1 MRGRQSVSAGG
12 DIGVAVT
19 GDNNQVLLAPAVRS
33 AYWEQVRRIAPAE
46 LVDREAELKDL
57 AAFCTTSAGPAYAW
71 WRAGAWAGKT
81 ALLSW
86 FALHPPEGVRI
97 VPFFVTAR
105 LGAQNDVVAYVDVL
119 LEQLTELSGE
129 GIPAYLTPATREAH
143 LLRLYAEAAR
153 ACHERGERLVLL
165 VDGLDEDRGVTTGPE
180 AHSIAS
186 LLPGRPEHGL
196 RVLVAGRL
204 NPPLP
209 GDVPD
214 AHPLRDPAAVRTLDP
229 SPYAQAVRVEAER
242 ELKQLTGTGGL
253 EYDLLALV
261 TAAGGGLTAQDL
273 AGLTGAVPYRV
284 RNVLDTC
291 AGRTFGRR
299 VSVYLLGHEE
309 LQLQAEDMLGTAE
322 LGRFRGRLHTWADEW
337 RERGWPEETPEY
349 LLRGY
354 VRMLG
359 ATGDVDRMAAC
370 ALDAVRH
377 DRMRE
382 STGGDGAAMNEIRA
396 AEQAVAESPE
406 HGLLDSVRLAVH
418 RERLGDRNEGLPHG
432 LPKAWAAAG
441 RTSRALAL
449 ARGFSDAERR
459 GLALAEVA
467 DEWSAQGATDAVRE
481 LWAEAEECARQCG
494 GWFSGSLI
502 LQRLSEQRIRAG
514 RYEEAAETARALDD
528 SIFRTPAYT
537 GVVTACVE
545 AGFLDRARE
554 LVRAAPDEDC
564 AAHGTAVVVAALAE
578 AGRTA
583 EAERLARAAVFPAA
597 RLRGLIAL
605 AAVLART
612 GELPD
617 AERLFDRAAELADD
631 DRLRVVQVTGL
642 LAAGE
647 HERAHRVARA
657 VPDRIKREHAVRD
670 VVTCLAEAGEFDR
683 AAALAHSLDGSTR
696 TSGLRN
702 IALSLAEAGE
712 YDRAIAL
719 AGELP
724 APEREKGELLSSLAG
739 VLAEAGAFDRALKLA
754 RRPRELV
761 WRRHAFCRIVRSLA
775 EKGQFDRATD
785 LADTI
790 EDADGRARALVDVA
804 TELARS
810 GRPERAERILQ
821 DVETHMRCPE
831 AVTAARKLGHAATA
845 LGEAGRTE
853 EALALLHGVEELFPG
868 RGVVHFADEELTATV
883 SALASVGE
891 LDRARALLR
900 RIAVDQRRAA
910 VAVLVRCLAASGA
923 RARAKALAD
932 SSVRKREDDP
942 LMAYEVRG
950 ALLNG
955 LAQAGDF
962 DRAEKVLRETTD
974 GRARTTYRADLALA
988 MARAGLHTPAR
999 THVAL
1004 LAGTAPFVD
1013 TDTVARTLVEIGEH
1027 DRALTLAAEA
1037 ESYDEDRENKKA
1049 GKEDGEDGQDRG
1061 DRHWTSVI
1069 RIAETLVAVGRHED
1083 AVDRVERLLPDVD
1096 EHSARAVV
1104 RLVRSLAEA
1113 GALDPAERLT
1123 RILMA
1128 PAHAAPAHAA
1138 VATATTDP
1146 ARARRSTALALRT
1159 GGWVPALPALLR
1171 HAPETVPLVIEAA
1184 NEMKSACRRHLEP
1197 PTAARTSAP
1206 SST

>member
-1 MRGRQSVSAGG
+1 MQVRGRQSVSAGG

-19 GDNNQVLLAPAVRS
+19 GDNNQVLLAPTVRS
-33 AYWEQVRRIAPAE
+33 AYWEQVRRIAPVE
-46 LVDREAELKDL
+46 LVDRDAELKDL
-57 AAFCTTSAGPAYAW
+57 AAFCTASRGPAYAW

-86 FALHPPEGVRI
+86 FALHPPAGVRI

-105 LGAQNDVVAYVDVL
+105 LGAQNDVVAYVDVV
-119 LEQLTELSGE
+119 LEQLAEISGE
-129 GIPAYLTPATREAH
+129 GIPAHLTPATREAH
-143 LLRLYAEAAR
+143 LLRLCAEAAR
-153 ACHERGERLVLL
+153 VCGARGERLVLL
-165 VDGLDEDRGVTTGPE
+165 VDGLDEDRGVTTGPD

-209 GDVPD
+209 GDVPGD
-214 AHPLRDPAAVRTLDP
+214 HPLRDPAAVRTLDP

-242 ELKQLTGTGGL
+242 ELKRLIGAGGL

-261 TAAGGGLTAQDL
+261 TAAGGGLTAPDL
-273 AGLTGAVPYRV
+273 AELTGAVPYRV
-284 RNVLDTC
+284 RDVLDTC

-322 LGRFRGRLHTWADEW
+322 LGRFRGRLHAWADAW
-337 RERGWPEETPEY
+337 RERGWPRETPEY

-354 VRMLG
+354 ARMLG
-359 ATGDVDRMAAC
+359 AAGDVDRMTAC

-396 AEQAVAESPE
+396 AEQAVAEVP
-406 HGLLDSVRLAVH
+406 GRPLLDSVRLAVH
-418 RERLGDRNEGLPHG
+418 REHLGDRNEGLPHA

-459 GLALAEVA
+459 GLALADVA
-467 DEWSAQGATDAVRE
+467 GELAAAGAPEAVPE

-494 GWFSGSLI
+494 GWFSGNLI

-514 RYEEAAETARALDD
+514 RYEEAAGTARALDD
-528 SIFRTPAYT
+528 SIFRSPAYT
-537 GVVTACVE
+537 RVVTACVE
-545 AGFLDRARE
+545 AGHPDRARE
-554 LVRAAPDEDC
+554 LVRTAPDEDC
-564 AAHGTAVVVAALAE
+564 AARGTAVVVAALAE

-583 EAERLARAAVFPAA
+583 EAELLARDAEFPAA
-597 RLRGLIAL
+597 RLTGLIAL
-605 AAVLART
+605 AAALART

-617 AERLFDRAAELADD
+617 AERLFARSSELADD

-642 LAAGE
+642 LEAGE
-647 HERAHRVARA
+647 SERALRLATAIPGRL
-657 VPDRIKREHAVRD
+657 KREQAVRD
-670 VVTCLAEAGEFDR
+670 VVTHLAEAGDFDT
-683 AAALAHSLDGSTR
+683 ALTLARSLEGTTR
-696 TSGLRN
+696 TSGLRS

-712 YDRAIAL
+712 YDRALAV

-724 APEREKGELLSSLAG
+724 SSEKESGELFSSLTG

-754 RRPRELV
+754 KRPKEAV
-761 WRRHAFCRIVRSLA
+761 WRRHARCQIVSSLA
-775 EKGQFDRATD
+775 EKGLFDRATD

-790 EDADGRARALVDVA
+790 EDAEGRARALVDVA
-804 TELARS
+804 TALARS
-810 GRPERAERILQ
+810 GQPERAERILQ

-831 AVTAARKLGHAATA
+831 AGTAARKLSQAALA
-845 LGEAGRTE
+845 LGEAGRSE
-853 EALALLHGVEELFPG
+853 EALALLRGVEELFPG
-868 RGVVHFADEELTATV
+868 RGVVHFAHEELTATI
-883 SALASVGE
+883 SALAGVGE

-910 VAVLVRCLAASGA
+910 VTALVRRLAVSGHHT
-923 RARAKALAD
+923 RAKALAE
-932 SSVRKREDDP
+932 SYVRKRADDL

-950 ALLNG
+950 ALVDG
-955 LAQAGDF
+955 LARAGDF

-974 GRARTTYRADLALA
+974 GHARSTYRAALALA
-988 MARAGLHTPAR
+988 MARAGLHTVAR
-999 THVAL
+999 AHVTL
-1004 LAGTAPFVD
+1004 LARTAPFVD
-1013 TDTVARTLVEIGEH
+1013 TDTVARTLIEIGEH
-1027 DRALTLAAEA
+1027 DRALALAAEA
-1037 ESYDEDRENKKA
+1037 ESHDEGRA
-1049 GKEDGEDGQDRG
+1049 EDHEE
-1061 DRHWTSVI
+1061 RHWTSVI

-1096 EHSARAVV
+1096 EHSARGVV

-1113 GALDPAERLT
+1113 GALDPAERLI
-1123 RILMA
+1123 RLLVA
-1128 PAHAAPAHAA
+1128 PAHAARAHAA
-1138 VATATTDP
+1138 VAGATADP
-1146 ARARRSTALALRT
+1146 VRARRSIAHALRT
-1159 GGWVPALPALLR
+1159 GGWAPALPALLR

-1184 NEMKSACRRHLEP
+1184 NEIRSACRRHIGP
-1197 PTAARTSAP
+1197 PTEARTSAP